1 MFSLLQDVGRY
12 LASIWAVINFGDQP
26 LEKVRQST
34 NELLSPIGSQTPE
47 GANENHWCLTN
58 APHLVWILNS
68 NSRSGNDKF
77 PVIFHWKLAVF
88 ALHLGNRN

>member
-34 NELLSPIGSQTPE
+34 NELSLLLAHRHPKEQTKTIG
-47 GANENHWCLTN
+47 A
-58 APHLVWILNS
+58 
-68 NSRSGNDKF
+68 
-77 PVIFHWKLAVF
+77 
-88 ALHLGNRN
+88 